1 MDSLNHM
8 KQSNIPKLR
17 AAQEFPS
24 WRRDF
29 TGHLAQ
35 HCLVDVIN
43 SAFAIPALRVGNTP
57 AAAAANI
64 EREKALQKDE
74 RVYGYLVAA
83 LTEFPTLRNQLMD
96 DPTLSLTEAGVLPSG
111 SNMYKALVK
120 EIQDNSSEAFYSA
133 IETKISSFTQQSKP
147 MPIYISEL
155 DNLFDQ
161 LPKRLLYTD
170 SKKMLTLRKGA
181 HKDYES
187 FVKALFATAGITY
200 AKLCSSLINEF
211 HTQQAIVEGQAA
223 ALTESNKKEV
233 AHTDEKEESANYVNS
248 NKRQRSH
255 HGHDR
260 NHRDRGGSRNP
271 HLPSQS
277 VKNCYNCGK
286 PGHFAA
292 ECWSKK
298 SQAPNE
304 AAATQDPPSHQQHSP
319 ADRGHHNSGRGHG
332 GRNSGGRNGGH
343 APNRGRGG
351 RFGRGGGH
359 RKH

>member
-187 FVKALFATAGITY
+187 FVKALFATTGITY

-211 HTQQAIVEGQAA
+211 HTQEAIIQEQAVSFTENNKHQLAHLEEQKVE
-223 ALTESNKKEV
+223 S
-233 AHTDEKEESANYVNS
+233 ESAHIESVNFVTNS
-248 NKRQRSH
+248 SKHRRFEQDNHNSAHRS
-255 HGHDR
+255 DII
-260 NHRDRGGSRNP
+260 
-271 HLPSQS
+271 
-277 VKNCYNCGK
+277 CYNCNNS
-286 PGHFAA
+286 GHIARH
-292 ECWSKK
+292 C
-298 SQAPNE
+298 QAPKYSNDDRNFT
-304 AAATQDPPSHQQHSP
+304 APIDDTTDDNQSTHVPTQTRFS
-319 ADRGHHNSGRGHG
+319 
-332 GRNSGGRNGGH
+332 
-343 APNRGRGG
+343 NRGRGHRGSRSFYRG
-351 RFGRGGGH
+351 RNGHGGG
-359 RKH
+359 RYY